1 MNNKV
6 VFGQFFDSDSWLH
19 RLDPRTKILTLFLL
33 MIGIF
38 IINEILVLLGVFI
51 FVILLISSSKIPLSK
66 FLQSL
71 KMMLILLVFTTVFQ
85 VLFNTTGEM
94 LIDFEFRMTIFSL
107 TSSLVLLVLFFVSKR
122 WIRKGRFLLF
132 LGIVFISLV
141 LQNQTNFGAFLF
153 RYEVRVFDRGLEMAG
168 FIILRIVSLIFI
180 SSLLTLTTKP
190 TDLNNGLEIVLKP
203 FERIGLKT
211 SILAMM
217 ISIALR
223 FIPTLIN
230 EADKILKAQASR
242 GVDFKEGK
250 YREKIV
256 QIISL
261 LIPMFVVSHKRAEDL
276 ANAME
281 ARGYAPGE
289 ERTKLYELKY
299 RLMDVLVFVFSLSF
313 VGAVIAW
320 RIWI

>member
-1 MNNKV
+1 MNSKV
-6 VFGQFFDSDSWLH
+6 VFGQYFDSGSWMH
-19 RLDPRTKILTLFLL
+19 RLDPRTKILSLFLM

-38 IINEILVLLGVFI
+38 IINDILLLTGVFV
-51 FVILLISSSKIPLSK
+51 FVILLIVSTKIPLSK

-71 KMMLILLVFTTVFQ
+71 KMMLILLVFTTIFQ
-85 VLFNTTGEM
+85 ILFNNTGRVLAE
-94 LIDFEFRMTIFSL
+94 FEFVMTYFTLGISVALLILFFLSKKIVRKNRFMFF
-107 TSSLVLLVLFFVSKR
+107 LVLV
-122 WIRKGRFLLF
+122 FL
-132 LGIVFISLV
+132 SLY
-141 LQNQTNFGAFLF
+141 LQHQTNISSFLF
-153 RYEVRVFDRGLEMAG
+153 RYEVTIYDRGLEMAG

-203 FERIGLKT
+203 FEKIGLKT

-250 YREKIV
+250 YREKII

-289 ERTKLYELKY
+289 KRTKLYELKY
-299 RLMDVLVFVFSLSF
+299 KIADVFVFIFTILF
-313 VGAVIAW
+313 VFGGIAW
-320 RIWI
+320 RIWL